1 MGMGNKI
8 DPNIIPEYIDTNGDL
23 IGRKVASYEL
33 AEKTFGYRP
42 TVGVEEGIE
51 RAIKW
56 CREEMKGIENNE

>member
-33 AEKTFGYRP
+33 AENHSVIDQLLEQKKELR
-42 TVGVEEGIE
+42 ELLNGIE
-51 RAIKW
+51 K
-56 CREEMKGIENNE
+56 K

>member
-33 AEKTFGYRP
+33 AENHSVIDQLLECKKELR
-42 TVGVEEGIE
+42 ELLNGIE
-51 RAIKW
+51 K
-56 CREEMKGIENNE
+56 K

>member
-33 AEKTFGYRP
+33 AENHSVIDQLLEWKKELR
-42 TVGVEEGIE
+42 ELLNGI
-51 RAIKW
+51 
-56 CREEMKGIENNE
+56 EMKGIENNE

>member
-33 AEKTFGYRP
+33 AENHLVIDQLLEWKKELR
-42 TVGVEEGIE
+42 ELLNGIWV
-51 RAIKW
+51 KQDVYTL
-56 CREEMKGIENNE
+56 

>member
-33 AEKTFGYRP
+33 AENHSVIDQLLEWKKALR
-42 TVGVEEGIE
+42 ELLNGIE
-51 RAIKW
+51 K
-56 CREEMKGIENNE
+56 K

>member
-33 AEKTFGYRP
+33 AENHSVIDQLLEWKKELR
-42 TVGVEEGIE
+42 ELLNGIE
-51 RAIKW
+51 K
-56 CREEMKGIENNE
+56 KGIENNE

>member
-42 TVGVEEGIE
+42 TVGVEE
-51 RAIKW
+51 
-56 CREEMKGIENNE
+56 

>member
-23 IGRKVASYEL
+23 IGRKVASYEWQKKPL
-33 AEKTFGYRP
+33 VIDQLLEWKKELR
-42 TVGVEEGIE
+42 

-56 CREEMKGIENNE
+56 YREEMKGIENNE

>member
-33 AEKTFGYRP
+33 AENHLVIDQLLEWKKELR
-42 TVGVEEGIE
+42 ELLNGIE
-51 RAIKW
+51 K
-56 CREEMKGIENNE
+56 K

>member
-33 AEKTFGYRP
+33 AENHSVIDQLLEWKKELR
-42 TVGVEEGIE
+42 ELLNGIE
-51 RAIKW
+51 KKW
-56 CREEMKGIENNE
+56 KE

>member
-33 AEKTFGYRP
+33 AENHSVIDRLLEWKKELR
-42 TVGVEEGIE
+42 ELLNGIE
-51 RAIKW
+51 K
-56 CREEMKGIENNE
+56 K